1 MTRYP
6 HSRRGPDADVYHGVR
21 VEDPYRWLEDPDSP
35 ETIAWTDEQNALTR
49 AIVNGPLRD
58 ELRRDLQRLY
68 DYPRS
73 SAPVPRGSRYFF
85 TRNSGLQNQ
94 PVLYVVDGPGA
105 TPRML
110 LDPNALSA
118 DGTIALTAWEPS
130 PDGRLLAYATSSGG
144 SDWQDVRVR
153 NVEDGRDLGDHLRWA
168 KFVTIS
174 WSATSDG
181 FYYTRFPENGSYHP
195 AVYFHRLGH
204 EQARDELTFPA
215 SDDPEIVY
223 EVDQSSDHRFLV
235 VTAFK
240 GASENSRIHL
250 FPTFSDGVYEVG
262 IDFAHAWHFI
272 DTWEDTIF
280 LRTNSGAPRGRIAS
294 LGRDYV
300 PREPVPESED
310 SLIDAAIVGGKLV
323 ARYLHNASSRVRVFE
338 LDGRE
343 VGDVSL
349 PALGSVT
356 EMNGEATG
364 NELFMRFASYTW
376 APAILQHSVAEHA
389 TNVLNVELRGSED
402 PRLQAAGDPRL
413 QGSEDPRLRARE
425 PEAPRVRSEDYET
438 TQTWYPSRDG
448 TRVSMFLVRR
458 RDTARDGN
466 RPVWLTAYG
475 GFNINIVPD
484 FDPAHFVWLD
494 RGGVLAVPNL
504 RGGGEYGEAW
514 HEAGMLERKQNVF
527 DDFIAAAEHLIAEG
541 YTRPGRFV
549 FEGGSNGGLLVSA
562 VLTQRPDLP
571 GAVICR
577 VPVADMLRYH
587 LFTVGRFW
595 IPEYG
600 SADDPAQFRFLY
612 EYSPLHRVRDDVRY
626 PPVLI
631 MTAETD
637 DRVDPGMARKLAAR
651 LQVACINAGGGPVC
665 IRIERR
671 AGHGAGKPV
680 SKLIEEDADIYA
692 FALQA
697 LFPQMPK

>member
-1 MTRYP
+1 
-6 HSRRGPDADVYHGVR
+6 VR
-21 VEDPYRWLEDPDSP
+21 VEDPYRWLEDPDSA
-35 ETIAWTDEQNALTR
+35 ETMAWTEQQNAFTR
-49 AIVNGPLRD
+49 SIVDGPLRE
-58 ELRRDLQRLY
+58 ELRRNLQRLY

-73 SAPVPRGSRYFF
+73 SAPVPRGNRYFF

-94 PVLYVVDGPGA
+94 PVLYVVDTPGA
-105 TPRML
+105 APRVL
-110 LDPNALSA
+110 LDPNTLSS

-130 PDGRLLAYATSSGG
+130 PNGRRLAYATSARG

-153 NVEDGRDLGDHLRWA
+153 HVDSARDFDDHIRWA

-174 WSATSDG
+174 WTASSDG
-181 FYYTRFPENGSYHP
+181 FYYTRFPENDNYRP
-195 AVYFHRLGH
+195 AVYMHRLGQDQDH
-204 EQARDELTFPA
+204 DELVFPA
-215 SDDPEIVY
+215 AADPEIVY

-262 IDFAHAWHFI
+262 EDFAHSWHFI
-272 DTWEDTIF
+272 DTWEDAIF
-280 LRTNSGAPRGRIAS
+280 FRTNRDAPRGRIAA
-294 LGRDYV
+294 LGRDYIA
-300 PREPVPESED
+300 REPVPQCED
-310 SLIDAAIVGGKLV
+310 SLVDAAIVGGNLI

-343 VGDVSL
+343 VGDIPL

-356 EMNGEATG
+356 EMNGEATAH
-364 NELFMRFASYTW
+364 ELFMRFASYTW
-376 APAILQHSVAEHA
+376 PPTILRVSLPPEGGRYAQ
-389 TNVLNVELRGSED
+389 NIGSF
-402 PRLQAAGDPRL
+402 RLQPEEWLPVSTGTPSSGSPRNTT
-413 QGSEDPRLRARE
+413 
-425 PEAPRVRSEDYET
+425 YET
-438 TQTWYPSRDG
+438 GQTWYTSRDG
-448 TRVSMFLVRR
+448 TRVSMFLVHR
-458 RDTARDGN
+458 RDTPRDGD

-514 HEAGMLERKQNVF
+514 HQAGMLDRKQNVF
-527 DDFIAAAEHLIAEG
+527 DDFIFAAEHLIAEG
-541 YTRPGRFV
+541 YTRPGRLV

-562 VLTQRPDLP
+562 ALTQRPDLP

-600 SADDPAQFRFLY
+600 SADSPAQFPFLY
-612 EYSPLHRVRDDVRY
+612 AYSPLHRVRDDVRY

-651 LQVACINAGGGPVC
+651 LQAACSTGGGPMC
-665 IRIERR
+665 IRIEPR

-680 SKLIEEDADIYA
+680 AKLIEEDADIYA
-692 FALQA
+692 FALTA
-697 LFPQMPK
+697 LFSQMPK